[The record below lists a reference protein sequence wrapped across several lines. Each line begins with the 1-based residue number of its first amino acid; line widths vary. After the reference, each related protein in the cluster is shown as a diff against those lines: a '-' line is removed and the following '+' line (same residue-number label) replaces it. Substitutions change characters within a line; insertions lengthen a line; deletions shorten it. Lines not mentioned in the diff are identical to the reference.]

1 MNLNSRHRILGFLLA
16 MAFVLP
22 IVIKAQH
29 MMFPNHEHH
38 CHSCTNHTP
47 DVADICAI
55 QDFDY
60 FYFDSTDMVHIPAV
74 SSIELISHKAKQTIK
89 IQTPP
94 RFDFSLRAP
103 PEFFEI

>member
-1 MNLNSRHRILGFLLA
+1 MDLNRKYRILAFLLA
-16 MAFVLP
+16 VAFVLP
-22 IVIKAQH
+22 IVIKAHH

-38 CHSCTNHTP
+38 CHSCTNHAP

-60 FYFDSTDMVHIPAV
+60 FYFNSADIVHIPTI
-74 SSIELISHKAKQTIK
+74 SSIELVSHQAKQTLR
-89 IQTPP
+89 IQSAL

-103 PEFFEI
+103 PEFFDI

>member
-1 MNLNSRHRILGFLLA
+1 MNLNRILGFVLA
-16 MAFVLP
+16 WAFVLP
-22 IVIKAQH
+22 IIIKTQH

-38 CHSCTNHTP
+38 CHSCTNHAP

-60 FYFDSTDMVHIPAV
+60 FYFNSADMAHIPTV
-74 SSIELISHKAKQTIK
+74 SSIDLISHRVEQIIK
-89 IQTPP
+89 TQTPP

-103 PEFFEI
+103 PVFLDL